1 MKQGTLFATIAG
13 LVAGTVFLAPG
24 LQARQCSGNGDVVGS
39 FGFTGSRTGFYL
51 LGATAS
57 ASSATTGLMIPV
69 PVTPPGTAGVMTPV
83 AVTPPGTTFVGSNTA
98 VGSLMAGLE
107 NSVVFT
113 SIGRLFA
120 DGAGTLFGSP
130 TTGVTTN
137 IQVGTYTVSPSCSV
151 SMTLTDPFVTTAGVT
166 TLRSSSTPGISATLT
181 GFVSQNGTELDM
193 AGATGAVVTFRKTSQ
208 AGSCNNGSLS
218 GNYTASGNG
227 FYFPGVS
234 NGLIVPGTGAGVVNQ
249 LPNPTATCMFNGTP
263 GTGSCTGAFTFGATG
278 TLGTAFSLLGRFVA
292 DGNGNLVTDL
302 SGQTSPQGG
311 NLTGTYT
318 VNADCT
324 GTGRL
329 IDSNN
334 IARDI
339 LFVLVN
345 QGSQGSSGSGTGVGQ
360 ALQFVFNDTGV
371 LGGGSAQL
379 Q

>member
-1 MKQGTLFATIAG
+1 MTQGTFLTTIAG
-13 LVAGTVFLAPG
+13 LVVGTAFLAPA

-39 FGFTGSRTGFYL
+39 FGFTGSRDAFYL
-51 LGATAS
+51 LGATARGS
-57 ASSATTGLMIPV
+57 TTNQGLMIPV
-69 PVTPPGTAGVMTPV
+69 PATPPGTAGMTPV

-98 VGSLMAGLE
+98 IGNLMTGLV
-107 NSVVFT
+107 NPVVLT
-113 SIGRLFA
+113 TLGRLFA

-137 IQVGTYTVSPSCSV
+137 IQVGTYTVSTGCSV
-151 SMTLTDPFVTTAGVT
+151 SMTLTDPFVTTSGVT
-166 TLRSSSTPGISATLT
+166 TLRSSSTPGPSVTLT
-181 GFVSQNGTELDM
+181 GFVSQNGSELDM
-193 AGATGAVVTFRKTSQ
+193 AGTVGAVVTFRKTSQ
-208 AGSCNNGSLS
+208 SGSCNNGTLS
-218 GNYTASGNG
+218 GNYTVSGNG

-234 NGLIVPGTGAGVVNQ
+234 NGQIVAGTSIGVVNQ

-263 GTGSCTGAFTFGATG
+263 GTGSCTGAYTFGATG
-278 TLGTAFSLLGRFVA
+278 TLGTPFSLLGRFVA

-302 SGQTSPQGG
+302 SGSQSPQGM
-311 NLTGTYT
+311 NITGTYT

-345 QGSQGSSGSGTGVGQ
+345 QATQGSVGSGSIGQ
-360 ALQFVFNDTGV
+360 ALNFVFNDTGV
-371 LGGGSAQL
+371 LGGGSALL